1 MIYELE
7 LNENVL
13 LCDAMDIISKLGSF
27 VFADMRLY
35 IHSEKNILRSKKIN
49 DIAKNINCLSY
60 DACSKLPNNMVRQFC
75 IDKLYEERLK
85 EMERSPEGQKK
96 IMTVLNFINEMQE
109 LTTKGAIEVA
119 NKEEDEGS
127 AS

>member
-1 MIYELE
+1 MIYMLE
-7 LNENVL
+7 LKKDVL

-27 VFADMRLY
+27 VFADKRLY
-35 IHSEKNILRSKKIN
+35 VHSEKNISKNKKIN
-49 DIAKNINCLSY
+49 DISETIECLDY
-60 DACSKLPNNMVRQFC
+60 NTCSKLQNNMVRQFC
-75 IDKLYEERLK
+75 VDKLYEEQIK
-85 EMERSPEGQKK
+85 EIERSPEGQKK

-119 NKEEDEGS
+119 EEETSEGH

>member
-7 LNENVL
+7 LNEDVL

-35 IHSEKNILRSKKIN
+35 IHSEKNILRNKKISE
-49 DIAKNINCLSY
+49 ISKNINCLSY
-60 DACSKLPNNMVRQFC
+60 DICSKLPNNMVRQFC
-75 IDKLYEERLK
+75 IDKLYEEQLK
-85 EMERSPEGQKK
+85 EIERSPEGQKK

-119 NKEEDEGS
+119 EEKDEGS

>member
-1 MIYELE
+1 
-7 LNENVL
+7 
-13 LCDAMDIISKLGSF
+13 
-27 VFADMRLY
+27 
-35 IHSEKNILRSKKIN
+35 
-49 DIAKNINCLSY
+49 
-60 DACSKLPNNMVRQFC
+60 
-75 IDKLYEERLK
+75 
-85 EMERSPEGQKK
+85 MERSPEGQKK

>member
-60 DACSKLPNNMVRQFC
+60 DVCSKLPNNMVRQFC